1 MLNCLI
7 VIKTVKQFNNKAIQQ
22 INQMKK
28 ITFYTLI
35 SCLFLMTACE
45 PSIEDKIDIG
55 LPPQADF
62 SIEYIDAN
70 NVRLINTTIEDNFIA
85 SWDLGSFGVRTGNE
99 VVLIFPD
106 MGEYFVTLSVF
117 GKGGSGDVT
126 KAINITQDA
135 AGACDGAMEFISACS
150 TKTWKLNPAEGALW
164 VGPNQTA
171 MWWQNSA
178 ADVISRPCDW
188 NDEFTFSSDG
198 VYTYVSNGD
207 FWGEP
212 YSGITPESCQ
222 PITALSAD
230 RATWGDG
237 THAFEVIPGVI
248 PKLKVTGDG
257 AFIALRKAANGMEV
271 TQPISEVIYDITD
284 MRTVGGVDILELEIN
299 YGVGIWRFTLAS
311 Q

>member
-1 MLNCLI
+1 LI

-70 NVRLINTTIEDNFIA
+70 NVKLINTTIDDNFIA

-99 VVLIFPD
+99 VVLSFPE

-126 KAINITQDA
+126 KAITITQNVT
-135 AGACDGAMEFISACS
+135 GSCGGAMEFISACG
-150 TKTWKLNPAEGALW
+150 TKTWKLNPAAGALW
-164 VGPNQTA
+164 VGPNDGSGTT
-171 MWWQNSA
+171 WWQNS
-178 ADVISRPCDW
+178 DVEVTGRPCDW
-188 NDEFTFSSDG
+188 NDEYTFTEAG
-198 VYTYVSNGD
+198 VYTYNSNGD
-207 FWGEP
+207 LWGET
-212 YSGITPESCQ
+212 YMGFSADACY
-222 PITALSAD
+222 PITDLPAD
-230 RATWGDG
+230 RADWSDG
-237 THAFEVIPGVI
+237 VHAFEVTDGAI
-248 PKLKVTGDG
+248 PKLKVTGNG
-257 AFIALRKAANGMEV
+257 AFLGLRKPTNGMEV
-271 TQPISEVIYDITD
+271 TLPQAETIYDVIR
-284 MRTVGGVDILELEIN
+284 METVSSKDILELEVD
-299 YGVGIWRFTLAS
+299 YGGGIWRFTLVS

>member
-1 MLNCLI
+1 M
-7 VIKTVKQFNNKAIQQ
+7 Q
-22 INQMKK
+22 K
-28 ITFYTLI
+28 IALYILA
-35 SCLFLMTACE
+35 SLLFIMTACE

-55 LPPQADF
+55 LPPVADF
-62 SIEYIDAN
+62 SIEFIDAN
-70 NVRLINTTIEDNFIA
+70 NVKLTNTTADDNFIA
-85 SWDLGSFGVRTGNE
+85 SWDLGDLGVQNGNVIE
-99 VVLIFPD
+99 VTYPN
-106 MGEYFVTLSVF
+106 MGEYYVTLSVF
-117 GKGGSGDVT
+117 GKGGSTDVT

-135 AGACDGAMEFISACS
+135 PNACNGVMEFLTDCT

-164 VGPNQTA
+164 VGQNATT

-188 NDEFTFSSDG
+188 NDEFIFSSDG
-198 VYTYVSNGD
+198 VYNYVSNGD

-230 RATWGDG
+230 RATWADG
-237 THAFEVIPGVI
+237 THAFEVINGAI

-271 TQPISEVIYDITD
+271 TLPVSEVIYDII
-284 MRTVGGVDILELEIN
+284 RWETVNGKDILELEIN
-299 YGVGIWRFTLAS
+299 YSAGIWRFTLAS